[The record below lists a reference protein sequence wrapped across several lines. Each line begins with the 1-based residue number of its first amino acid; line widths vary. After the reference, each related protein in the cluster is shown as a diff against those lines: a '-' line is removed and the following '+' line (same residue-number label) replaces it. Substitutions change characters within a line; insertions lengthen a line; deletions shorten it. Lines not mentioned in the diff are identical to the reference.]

1 MKLIFL
7 FFPLLFLGCSGEQ
20 PTATPTPV
28 NSPATVPGTSLDSP
42 ENDYL
47 QNPGALKGYPV
58 GRYEDPNDPA
68 VMHEAHMIYRAE
80 QPATW
85 NLNPTVGTAV
95 PLGPTVA
102 VTDPAK
108 QTEPLPGELEQ
119 LLQTTYE
126 QNERL
131 TEELKKL
138 QGEVAKMQAV
148 EANNAAL
155 QRQINDLQAA
165 LAKLQPKPTK
175 ANPSPSTNPTTERK
189 Q

>member
-1 MKLIFL
+1 MKLILL

-20 PTATPTPV
+20 PAAMPMPAHA
-28 NSPATVPGTSLDSP
+28 PATVPGTSLDLP
-42 ENDYL
+42 EGDDVR
-47 QNPGALKGYPV
+47 NPGALKGYPV

-80 QPATW
+80 QPPTW
-85 NLNPTVGTAV
+85 NLNPTVATAV

-108 QTEPLPGELEQ
+108 QAEPLPGELEQ

-148 EANNAAL
+148 EATNATL
-155 QRQINDLQAA
+155 QKQITDLQAA
-165 LAKLQPKPTK
+165 LAKLQPKPAK
-175 ANPSPSTNPTTERK
+175 PNPSPSTNPTNERK
-189 Q
+189 S

>member
-1 MKLIFL
+1 MKLILL
-7 FFPLLFLGCSGEQ
+7 FFPILFVGCSAEQ
-20 PTATPTPV
+20 PPATSTPT
-28 NSPATVPGTSLDSP
+28 NSPVTVSGSSLDSS

-47 QNPGALKGYPV
+47 RNPGALKGYPV

-85 NLNPTVGTAV
+85 NLNPTVATAV

-131 TEELKKL
+131 TEELKKM

-155 QRQINDLQAA
+155 QKQINDLQSA
-165 LAKLQPKPTK
+165 LAKLQPKPAKPT
-175 ANPSPSTNPTTERK
+175 PSTHPTNQRK